1 MTHYNF
7 QNWLNQKISDDPEVI
22 LAGKLEYLRLYLTDA
37 MRQLRE
43 KAGLTQ
49 AQLAEKLGVQ
59 QAAVSKLESALKDRK
74 LESVLQYLHTLDAEL
89 LMAVKQGD
97 EIYQVSDNDGVMLVD
112 VPEEVAI
119 KAAAEGMTLRE
130 YVHAAIKNFSPKTV
144 SGLESFLK
152 SDEEVAVRVR
162 ERLGG
167 KSIEEIARELEKCY
181 SLPKEDRVMALTTF
195 LGGGVNAVG
204 ATRSSTDPRSIT
216 EMSDKRE
223 LLNLAKNLEKKLDEI
238 VNSYPQPTLI

>member
-97 EIYQVSDNDGVMLVD
+97 EIYPVSDNDGVMLVD

-119 KAAAEGMTLRE
+119 KAAAEGMTVRD

-144 SGLESFLK
+144 SGIESFLK

-162 ERLGG
+162 ERLVG
-167 KSIEEIARELEKCY
+167 KSIEEIATELENCLKIVDE
-181 SLPKEDRVMALTTF
+181 EDRRFAVRKFLAPIRSVIESTRNTVGNRNNDTEIDELTDDLLDRLVDI
-195 LGGGVNAVG
+195 LGKHE
-204 ATRSSTDPRSIT
+204 R
-216 EMSDKRE
+216 
-223 LLNLAKNLEKKLDEI
+223 
-238 VNSYPQPTLI
+238 

>member
-97 EIYQVSDNDGVMLVD
+97 EIYPVSDNDGVMLVD

-144 SGLESFLK
+144 SGIESFLK

-162 ERLGG
+162 ERLVG
-167 KSIEEIARELEKCY
+167 KSIEEIATELENCLKIVDE
-181 SLPKEDRVMALTTF
+181 EDRRFAVRKFLAPIRSVIESTRNTVGNRNNDTEIDELTDDLLDRLVDI
-195 LGGGVNAVG
+195 LGKHE
-204 ATRSSTDPRSIT
+204 R
-216 EMSDKRE
+216 
-223 LLNLAKNLEKKLDEI
+223 
-238 VNSYPQPTLI
+238 

>member
-112 VPEEVAI
+112 VPEEVAL

-144 SGLESFLK
+144 SGIESFLK

-167 KSIEEIARELEKCY
+167 KSIEEIATELENCLKIVDE
-181 SLPKEDRVMALTTF
+181 EDRRFAVRKFLAPIRSVIESTRNTGGTRNNDTEIDELTDDLLDRLVDI
-195 LGGGVNAVG
+195 LGKHE
-204 ATRSSTDPRSIT
+204 R
-216 EMSDKRE
+216 
-223 LLNLAKNLEKKLDEI
+223 
-238 VNSYPQPTLI
+238 

>member
-144 SGLESFLK
+144 SGIESFLK

-162 ERLGG
+162 NRLVG
-167 KSIEEIARELEKCY
+167 KSIEEIATELENCLKIVDE
-181 SLPKEDRVMALTTF
+181 EDRRFAVRKFLAPIRSVIESTRNTVGTRNNDTEIDELTDDLLDRLVEI
-195 LGGGVNAVG
+195 LG
-204 ATRSSTDPRSIT
+204 
-216 EMSDKRE
+216 KH
-223 LLNLAKNLEKKLDEI
+223 EK
-238 VNSYPQPTLI
+238 